1 MCLNIRGYHDNHIQ
15 EKLLLE
21 LVPQHMITS
30 ARKGGKAEVQ
40 WGPVSHA
47 LNRTKQDCKDK
58 FTSLH
63 NATLRRGPFS
73 EEEDALI
80 LQRRAEWEK
89 AGSALRGLWAAL
101 KEEMG
106 RPARSIRARW
116 AGVLTKQT
124 KITVFTPE
132 MVKSFCIR
140 SHQVELKGDI

>member
-1 MCLNIRGYHDNHIQ
+1 MCLNHLDNYIQ

-21 LVPQHMITS
+21 LVLQHTMTS
-30 ARKGGKAEVQ
+30 ARKCGKAEVR

-47 LNRTKQDCKDK
+47 LNRTKRDCINKV
-58 FTSLH
+58 TSLH

-89 AGSALRGLWAAL
+89 AGDGLRGLWKAL
-101 KEEMG
+101 EEEIG
-106 RPARSIRARW
+106 KPAKYIRERW
-116 AGVLTKQT
+116 ATVLTKQT
-124 KITVFTPE
+124 KATVFTPE
-132 MVKSFCIR
+132 MVSSFCIR

>member
-1 MCLNIRGYHDNHIQ
+1 MNHLDNYIQ

-21 LVPQHMITS
+21 LVLQHTITS
-30 ARKGGKAEVQ
+30 RREDCKAEVQ

-47 LNRTKQDCKDK
+47 LNRTKRDCINKV
-58 FTSLH
+58 TSLH

-89 AGSALRGLWAAL
+89 AGDGLRGLWKAL
-101 KEEMG
+101 EEEMG
-106 RPARSIRARW
+106 RPGDFIRNRW
-116 AGVLTKQT
+116 AGTLTKQT
-124 KITVFTPE
+124 KATVFTPE
-132 MVKSFCIR
+132 MVRSFCIR